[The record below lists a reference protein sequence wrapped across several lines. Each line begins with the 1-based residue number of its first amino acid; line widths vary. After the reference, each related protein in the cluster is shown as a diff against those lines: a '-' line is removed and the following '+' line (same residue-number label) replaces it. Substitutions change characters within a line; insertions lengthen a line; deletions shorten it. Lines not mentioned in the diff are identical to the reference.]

1 MPKIT
6 VKQRLRYWFDNT
18 MSKGAWSL
26 IAWLGVLSAVMILIA
41 SLIVVLGIRP
51 EWAAEEGMGWAHI
64 IWQNLMRT
72 IDAGTMGGDTGSW
85 PAMFL
90 MLFVTLGGIF
100 IFSALIGVL
109 NSGLES
115 KLEDL
120 RKGRSFV
127 VENEHTIIYGWSSLI
142 FPIIT
147 ELVEANKNRKKPTIV
162 ILSDRD
168 KVEMEDEIRARVPE
182 VANTRIVCRSGS
194 PIDFDDVRI
203 VNPDAAR
210 SIIILAPH
218 EANDPDAHVIK
229 TVLALLNNP
238 ERKKEPYHVVAELR
252 QRRNRTILEMVGG
265 DEIETVVFDDLVTRI
280 SVQTCR
286 QTGLSSVLTDLLNFG
301 GDEIY
306 FSRADHVAGSTFG
319 DALQL
324 FEKSSLIGLKQD
336 GKVRLLPDMKTI
348 IQPNDELV
356 AISLDDDTIRKSG
369 DPFIQPEMIRPL
381 TPVPATPEKTLIL
394 GWNERAEATMKEL
407 DAYVCDG
414 SHTTVV
420 HREPLPALPPL
431 AKQVVQSVL
440 ADPTDRAVLDNIH
453 PEVFDHILVLRDTQM
468 DIQEADAR
476 TLVVLLHLRELAIQH
491 GKNFA
496 IVSEMGDVRNQRLA
510 DSTQVDDFIISDQL
524 VSLVLAQ
531 VSENKALA
539 AVFEDLFDADGAE
552 LYLKPA
558 SEYVET
564 QKDLS
569 FYTIVEAAKARNEI
583 AIGWRKQAD
592 AEKRAR
598 GFGIQLNPPKTV
610 RLNLKPDDALIVLAN
625 H

>member
-1 MPKIT
+1 MPEIT

-41 SLIVVLGIRP
+41 SFVIVLGIRP
-51 EWAAEEGMGWAHI
+51 EWATQEGMGWSHI

-218 EANDPDAHVIK
+218 EAGDPDAHVIK
-229 TVLALLNNP
+229 TVLAILNNP
-238 ERKKEPYHVVAELR
+238 ERKKEPYHIVAELR
-252 QRRNRTILEMVGG
+252 QHHNRTILEMVGG
-265 DEIETVVFDDLVTRI
+265 GEIETVVFDDLVTRI

-306 FSRADHVAGSTFG
+306 FSKAGQVAGCTFG

-356 AISLDDDTIRKSG
+356 AISLDDDTIRKGG
-369 DPFIQPEMIRPL
+369 DPFIQSEMIRPVA
-381 TPVPATPEKTLIL
+381 PIEVTPEKTLIL
-394 GWNERAEATMKEL
+394 GWNERAEATMNEL
-407 DAYVCDG
+407 NAYVCEG

-420 HREPLPALPPL
+420 HREPVPELPLL
-431 AKQVVQSVL
+431 TKQVVQTVL

-453 PEVFDHILVLRDTQM
+453 PEVYDHILVLRDTRM
-468 DIQEADAR
+468 GIQEADAR
-476 TLVVLLHLRELAIQH
+476 TLVVLLHLRELAIRH

-569 FYTIVEAAKARNEI
+569 FYTVVEAAKARNEI
-583 AIGWRKQAD
+583 AIGWRRQAD
-592 AEKRAR
+592 AEKRDR
-598 GFGIQLNPPKTV
+598 GFGIQLNPPKTT